1 MSTETTLETVN
12 RDINDRV
19 NISLAIGRYLRASR
33 VFESASAEFNAACQ
47 NVRAALKAD
56 KEARFI
62 TKVEYSYYLV
72 ETNENGDFDISPIE
86 VV

>member
-1 MSTETTLETVN
+1 MSETTLETVN

-19 NISLAIGRYLRASR
+19 NISLAIGRYLRAQR
-33 VFESASAEFNAACQ
+33 AFESASTEFNAACG
-47 NVRAALKAD
+47 NVRAVLKAD
-56 KEARFI
+56 KGARFI

-72 ETNENGDFDISPIE
+72 ETNENGDFDISPVE